1 MSQLIQLI
9 QPSRA
14 CHRPKNNRPKTFLP
28 GFALTLVR
36 HLLLTLAMVFGAAS
50 QQKALKKT
58 CRWQRLFR
66 LVLSIGLILSM
77 GYGNPAIAAASL
89 PVQSAQILSNPSL
102 LISDLSALSNQDIK
116 NIGKL
121 RRAAFEATRA
131 GQFDLAE
138 TQWSALI
145 EQLPQEAAVWS
156 NRGNVRVRQN
166 NLEGA
171 LTDYSQAIALAP
183 AEGDPYLN
191 RGAVWEAM
199 GEWEKAIDDYN
210 TLLSLSPDDPAAYNN
225 RGNAEAGQNE
235 WELAIADYQAAITL
249 QPSFSLA
256 YGNYALALYQTGDIP
271 KSMQIMKSLVRK
283 YPSFVDMRAALT
295 AALWEQGQQGEA
307 ESNWV
312 AVVGLDSRYK
322 DLNWVTKV
330 RRWPPKMVGALE
342 KFLTL

>member
-1 MSQLIQLI
+1 MIL
-9 QPSRA
+9 
-14 CHRPKNNRPKTFLP
+14 
-28 GFALTLVR
+28 
-36 HLLLTLAMVFGAAS
+36 GAAS
-50 QQKALKKT
+50 QKKPRFGPLAVGLALS
-58 CRWQRLFR
+58 
-66 LVLSIGLILSM
+66 LVLFLCL
-77 GYGNPAIAAASL
+77 GYSRPAIAATVKAAL
-89 PVQSAQILSNPSL
+89 PELSQ
-102 LISDLSALSNQDIK
+102 QDIK
-116 NIGKL
+116 TIGKL
-121 RRAAFEATRA
+121 RQAAFEATQS

-138 TQWSALI
+138 TQWAQLI

-171 LTDYSQAIALAP
+171 LADYTQAIALAP
-183 AEGDPYLN
+183 NEGDPYLN

-199 GEWEKAIDDYN
+199 GQWEKAIDDYN
-210 TLLSLSPDDPAAYNN
+210 ILLSLNPDDPAAYNN

-235 WELAIADYQAAITL
+235 WDLAIADYQAAITL

-295 AALWEQGQQGEA
+295 AALWAQGQQGEA

-312 AVVGLDSRYK
+312 AVVGLDGRYK
-322 DLNWVTKV
+322 DLNWVEKV
-330 RRWPPKMVGALE
+330 RRWPPKMVDALE
-342 KFLTL
+342 SFLTL